1 MSNLREVLRA
11 FKKIFSCCYK
21 TVNIVDNLTGGEG
34 DGEGGG
40 GSGATHNEN
49 NNNVTVNIPEVSVQH
64 QKMGLGK
71 TKILVDKGDNH
82 DNFDYNQPVQIHIA
96 GSVHM
101 APGSDFVIHAD
112 RHNRGNSDYNSY
124 DISESSSESS
134 PLFIDTE
141 KMLKILSATDKRK
154 LELDYDDIKAS
165 PKTTGSV
172 ERIDMGKAKTVHP
185 KITSAVK
192 ISPKE
197 KLVLND
203 DTSETLSMLSFLNP
217 DSHDDKSDTATMGDE
232 PFDIDKPLHHSV

>member
-1 MSNLREVLRA
+1 
-11 FKKIFSCCYK
+11 
-21 TVNIVDNLTGGEG
+21 
-34 DGEGGG
+34 
-40 GSGATHNEN
+40 
-49 NNNVTVNIPEVSVQH
+49 
-64 QKMGLGK
+64 MGLGK

-185 KITSAVK
+185 KLIGAVMVSPKAAVK
-192 ISPKE
+192 EE
-197 KLVLND
+197 KD
-203 DTSETLSMLSFLNP
+203 ETSETLSMNSLLIPESQSEIDVVGN
-217 DSHDDKSDTATMGDE
+217 E